1 MSDTATAAP
10 ADNASTQAPADSG
23 KDFLSFS
30 DALDAGFEALNK
42 TSVPEIQAD
51 PAKTEP
57 TPSSTQEKTV
67 VKEVKVESNPLDV
80 LTKRL
85 TGKEEVEPKVES
97 EDLDIKTPENLK
109 PEAQTAWARLTKDLR
124 DARAKV
130 KELETKVSEAP
141 QNSTEQLDLKSQLD
155 ALKTERDEYQSE
167 LRLAR
172 LESTR
177 EYKQAVTEPLH
188 VIQKEVAEIAK
199 IYETDPRN
207 IYAAMAEPDP
217 AKRRQILKDATTN
230 FDPVDS
236 LALRNKAEELHRVF
250 EKRELLHKD
259 VQTVLDMIAN
269 EEKQETELR
278 QKQYKTE
285 IETAYKAEWQNIQK
299 ENPLL
304 RPIQD
309 NEAWNK
315 TLQSIEQ
322 QALDIENTELD
333 ARSKARLTFN
343 AAAMP
348 VVMNVFQDY
357 VTKAQARIDELE
369 KLTKELRSTIPSA
382 GADTRS
388 APEIPSDLGFVEA
401 LERGMNKR

>member
-382 GADTRS
+382 GSDTRS